1 MNIRFDENA
10 LALTKFGIG
19 QPVPRA
25 EDPMLLRGE
34 GRYADD
40 VSVPGQVHAAVVRS
54 PYAHGILR
62 GIDTEAAAG
71 MPGVIAIYTGNDL
84 TEYAPIASP
93 LPLKNADGSP
103 MRRTRR
109 DALAT
114 DRVRFVGDPVALVV
128 AKTAAQAQD
137 AAEAV
142 VLDVDELPAV
152 IEASEAVKPGAPL
165 LYDDAPE
172 NTALDFRFGDQAAVE
187 AAFAE
192 AAHVTRLHVVNNRLV
207 VNALEPRSALAQY
220 DRKTGRFT
228 FTACSQGTI
237 GMRNALADVLKVPRD
252 RVRVVTG
259 QVGGSFG
266 MKGVVFPE
274 YVALLHAAKALRKP
288 VKWTDK
294 RSESFVSDHHG
305 RDHEVDL
312 ELALDAKGRILA
324 LRLDGFGNLGGYM
337 SPMGPM
343 MASLNIAKN
352 IASVYRTPAI
362 AIRARCVFTN
372 TVPTGAYRGAGRPEG
387 NYYMERLLDT
397 AARETGVDP
406 ALLRRRNH
414 VPAAALPYTAA
425 SGMTYD
431 SGDFT
436 GLLDR
441 ALEAADWKGFKERR
455 SASRKR
461 GLLRG
466 RGIGQYLEVTAP
478 PIKEMGGI
486 RFEKDGTVTILTGT
500 LDFGQG
506 HWSAFAQVLVSKLG
520 VPFDA
525 VRLVQ
530 GDSDR
535 LIAGG
540 GTGGSKSIMASGAAI
555 LEAGEKVIERGRLFA
570 SHALE
575 AGVEDIEFRAG
586 NFRIA
591 GTDRAIGIM
600 ELARRLNEGSLRPP
614 PELPATLDVDH
625 VHESAPSAFPN
636 GCHVAEV
643 EIDPETGTTRVV
655 RYTAVNDFGTVINP
669 MLVEGQL
676 HGGVVQ
682 GIGQALLERTVF
694 DESGQLV
701 TGSFMDYAMPRA
713 DDAPFFS
720 VESRPTPAK
729 TNLLGAKGCGEAGCA
744 GSLPAVMNAVV
755 DALAEF
761 GVMHVDMPAT
771 PEKIW
776 ALIQEGRSRSGTPA
790 RG

>member
-1 MNIRFDENA
+1 MNVRIDENA
-10 LALTKFGIG
+10 LAVTQFGIG

-40 VSVPGQVHAAVVRS
+40 VSVPGQVYAAVVRS
-54 PYAHGILR
+54 PYAHGVLK
-62 GIDTEAAAG
+62 GIDTEAAAA
-71 MPGVIAIYTGNDL
+71 MPGVLAVYTGRDL
-84 TEYAPIASP
+84 AEYGPIGSS
-93 LPLKNADGSP
+93 LPFKNPDGSP
-103 MRRTRR
+103 MRRTQRE
-109 DALAT
+109 AFAT
-114 DRVRFVGDPVALVV
+114 EKVRFVGDPVALVV
-128 AKTAAQAQD
+128 AKTALQAQD

-142 VLDVDELPAV
+142 TLDIEELPAV
-152 IEASEAVKPGAPL
+152 TEASEAVRPGAPL

-172 NTALDFRFGDQAAVE
+172 NTALDFRYGDAAAVE
-187 AAFAE
+187 AAFQK

-207 VNALEPRSALAQY
+207 VNALEPRAALAEY

-228 FTACSQGTI
+228 FTACSQGTF
-237 GMRNALADVLKVPRD
+237 GMRNALADVLKLPKD
-252 RVRVVTG
+252 KIRVLTG

-274 YVALLHAAKALRKP
+274 YVALLHAARALGKP
-288 VKWTDK
+288 VKWTDR
-294 RSESFVSDHHG
+294 RSDSFVSDHHG

-324 LRLDGFGNLGGYM
+324 LRVDGFGNLGGYM
-337 SPMGPM
+337 TPFGPM
-343 MASLNIAKN
+343 MATLNIAKN
-352 IASVYRTPAI
+352 IASVYRTPLI
-362 AIRARCVFTN
+362 GVRARCVFTN

-397 AARETGVDP
+397 AAREIGIDP
-406 ALLRRRNH
+406 AALRRRNH
-414 VPAAALPYTAA
+414 IPTKALPFKAA

-441 ALEAADWKGFKERR
+441 ALEASDWKGFKARKA
-455 SASRKR
+455 ASRKR

-478 PIKEMGGI
+478 PMKEMGGI
-486 RFEKDGTVTILTGT
+486 RFEKDGTVTIITGT

-520 VPFDA
+520 VPFEA
-525 VRLVQ
+525 IRLVQ

-555 LEAGEKVIERGRLFA
+555 LEAGDKVIDRGRMIA
-570 SHALE
+570 SYALE
-575 AGVEDIEFRAG
+575 AGVEDIEFAAG
-586 NFRIA
+586 RFRIA

-600 ELARRLNEGSLRPP
+600 DLARRLDEGTIALPP
-614 PELPATLDVDH
+614 DIPATLDVDH

-643 EIDPETGTTRVV
+643 EIDPDTGTTRVV

-669 MLVEGQL
+669 MLVEGQM

-694 DESGQLV
+694 DADGQIV

-720 VESRPTPAK
+720 VESRPTPAT
-729 TNLLGAKGCGEAGCA
+729 TNALGAKGCGEAGCA

-761 GVMHVDMPAT
+761 GIRHIDMPAT
-771 PEKIW
+771 PERIW
-776 ALIQEGRSRSGTPA
+776 ALIREA
-790 RG
+790 RKTVR